1 MFGLNESDYQLVNR
15 YSIATKLAQA
25 SENQV
30 TQKSRKPNFRHKKTS
45 SDFSVTG

>member
-1 MFGLNESDYQLVNR
+1 MVIQHGDKVGVGRSD
-15 YSIATKLAQA
+15 
-25 SENQV
+25 NQV